1 MLKLCPI
8 CDSKIGGTW
17 CKSCHRFVKPIE
29 IKSNIYLNE
38 PHNKYNDKGCEYHNP
53 SQGSA
58 FNSGEV
64 KQRIRERMASGSSAA
79 SVTLGDNT
87 SKGPSGGYSGRRTV
101 QERPGQ
107 TGSADNQPRNK
118 KNNIIRIII
127 IIYFVYIF
135 LSVIFELLAAF
146 LG

>member
-8 CDSKIGGTW
+8 CDSKIEGTW

-58 FNSGEV
+58 FNSEEA
-64 KQRIRERMASGSSAA
+64 KQRIRKRMASGSSAA
-79 SVTLGDNT
+79 SGALGGNT
-87 SKGPSGGYSGRRTV
+87 SAVPSGGYGGSRTV
-101 QERPGQ
+101 QERPRQ
-107 TGSADNQPRNK
+107 TGNADNQPGNK
-118 KNNIIRIII
+118 KNNIIRIFI
-127 IIYFVYIF
+127 IIYIVYIF
-135 LSVIFELLAAF
+135 FSVIFGFLAAF
-146 LG
+146 